1 MSNKNKFSRRGFLA
15 VSGLSLLAVNAANA
29 QTVAKQEQKNMLVY
43 IGTYTSNSKSEGIYV
58 YKLNLS
64 NGQLSPHKIV
74 KGAVDPSY
82 LAIDKEHRWLY
93 AVNET
98 EEYEGKK
105 SGAVS
110 AYSIDE
116 KTGDLT
122 FLNKQPSL
130 GGAPCFVSVSDNGK
144 FALLANYVGGNI
156 ASFSIEKDGELGAAI
171 DLKQHFGSGANKNR
185 QDSPHAHSITLDAK
199 NNYAIACDLGIDKAV
214 IYKFDAKSGKL
225 QTNEAQTFFQ
235 TKAGAGPRHFVFHPN
250 QKFAFLINE
259 LDSTIISLK
268 YDGEKGV
275 LSEIQTVK
283 TIPTNYARAADNS
296 GADIHVS
303 PDGKF
308 LYGANRGHNSIVS
321 YRINEQ
327 NGTLEY
333 VENVSTEG
341 KTPRNFAIE
350 PTGNFLLV
358 ANQNSDSIIV
368 FRIDKTT
375 GKIAK
380 TGFTAIV
387 PKPVCLKFIP
397 SLTL

>member
-29 QTVAKQEQKNMLVY
+29 QTIAAQDQKNMLVY

-64 NGQLSPHKIV
+64 SGQLSPHKIV
-74 KGAVDPSY
+74 KGAVNPSY
-82 LAIDKEHRWLY
+82 LAIDKNHRYLY

-98 EEYEGKK
+98 EEYEGEK

-122 FLNKQPSL
+122 FLNKQPSF
-130 GGAPCFVSVSDNGK
+130 GGAPCFVSVSENGK
-144 FALLANYVGGNI
+144 FVLLANYVGGNI
-156 ASFSIEKDGELGAAI
+156 VNFPIEKDGKLGSAI
-171 DLKQHFGSGANKNR
+171 DLKQHFGSSTNKNR
-185 QDSPHAHSITLDAK
+185 QDAPHAHSITLDHK
-199 NNYAIACDLGIDKAV
+199 NNYAIACDLGIDKAL
-214 IYKFDAKSGKL
+214 IYKFDEKSGKL
-225 QTNEAQTFFQ
+225 QTNDAQSFFQ

-259 LDSTIISLK
+259 LDSTIISLG
-268 YDGEKGV
+268 YDAEKGL

-283 TIPTNYARAADNS
+283 TIPANYARAADNS
-296 GADIHVS
+296 GADIHIS

-308 LYGANRGHNSIVS
+308 LYGSNRGHNSIVCFKV
-321 YRINEQ
+321 NEQ

-333 VENVSTEG
+333 VENISTEG

-350 PTGNFLLV
+350 PNGNFLLA
-358 ANQNSDSIIV
+358 ANQNSDSIVV

-375 GKIAK
+375 GKLLK
-380 TGFTAIV
+380 TGFTATI
-387 PKPVCLKFIP
+387 PKPVCIKFIP
-397 SLTL
+397 FKN